1 MRTPA
6 DDSRLRADLV
16 ELLPPPEVLEL
27 TPLRHQALKHRI
39 LNAAQKP
46 TQSRVRSQS
55 RSRSRRVPRF
65 AVPAA
70 AGAALA
76 AALVLAVVS
85 GEPHGPA
92 DPRRQDG
99 GVAAAPVT
107 PTADQVLS
115 RAALAASV
123 SPQAAARPD
132 QFVYIES
139 LTAHAA
145 RRADGG
151 PAALPQ
157 AHRRQVWLSADGTRE
172 GLLREAGAPD
182 TPLGV
187 RGRVYELDHRGATP
201 RPGTL
206 GPAEPSITQ
215 PTHTFVASLPT
226 DPETLLRLVYAQ
238 TRPADGGDPHQR
250 AFTAIGTLL
259 TETWAP
265 PRVTAALY
273 EAAARIPGTSV
284 LPRATDA
291 AGREGVAV
299 ARTAHGEQTQWI
311 FDRTTSA
318 FLGERTV
325 LTRAGSAGPAGT
337 LLGTTAVLTK
347 AVADR
352 PGEVPPAS

>member
-1 MRTPA
+1 MPTPA
-6 DDSRLRADLV
+6 DDTRLRAELV
-16 ELLPPPEVLEL
+16 ELLPPPEAAEL
-27 TPLRHQALKHRI
+27 TPLRHQVLRHRI
-39 LNAAQKP
+39 LNAAQAP
-46 TQSRVRSQS
+46 ARR
-55 RSRSRRVPRF
+55 RRVPRF
-65 AVPAA
+65 ALPAA

-76 AALVLAVVS
+76 ATLVVAVVS

-92 DPRRQDG
+92 GPSRDG
-99 GVAAAPVT
+99 GVAVPAAP
-107 PTADQVLS
+107 TAGQVLA
-115 RAALAASV
+115 RAALAASAT
-123 SPQAAARPD
+123 PRAAARPD

-151 PAALPQ
+151 PVALPA

-172 GLLREAGAPD
+172 GLLREAGSPD
-182 TPLGV
+182 SALGV
-187 RGRVYELDHRGATP
+187 RGPVGLIDHRGATP

-206 GPAEPSITQ
+206 GPAEPSVTQ
-215 PTHTFVASLPT
+215 PTHTFVAALPT

-238 TRPADGGDPHQR
+238 TRPTDGGDPHQR

-273 EAAARIPGTSV
+273 EAAARIPGTTV

-291 AGREGVAV
+291 AGRDGVAV

-352 PGEVPPAS
+352 PGVVPAAS